1 MLILA
6 NMFAVPGSNHI
17 VIYIIPSLFVCLPVC
32 PAAYCILNSNYR
44 ECPHGTFPNEC
55 NQCACRLQYNLPT
68 DCKDLALPL
77 AGIQTVYRVKLA
89 LPCCP
94 YSWAAHDLRLY
105 SPRDGSSGHACA
117 SGCDVCVHVVRFY
130 AWNDTHVHRLRP
142 AIKERK
148 ERESSRLKACWSR
161 YSIPPAPSWSYSNW
175 A

>member
-44 ECPHGTFPNEC
+44 ECPHDTFPNEC

-77 AGIQTVYRVKLA
+77 AGIQTVYRVCEVSA
-89 LPCCP
+89 LPILMGCP
-94 YSWAAHDLRLY
+94 WFTFILTEGWLFRAR
-105 SPRDGSSGHACA
+105 
-117 SGCDVCVHVVRFY
+117 VCV
-130 AWNDTHVHRLRP
+130 RLRRVRACGKVLCLKWYSCPSAP
-142 AIKERK
+142 ASYKREKGKRKQQIKGV
-148 ERESSRLKACWSR
+148 LK
-161 YSIPPAPSWSYSNW
+161 
-175 A
+175 